1 MAARLWVEMNALFL
15 GIPIVVA
22 LWVQQLGGWL
32 MPLLGVIGIACLAVL
47 LADKQFKRFRLWH
60 FADFKTHLGATLKVF
75 IPWACLTMAL
85 VYLIKP
91 DIFMQWPIEQ
101 PALWVT
107 TLLIYPIV
115 SVIPQEIIF
124 RTFFFH
130 RYKRIMPS
138 KHVRWAVSTFAFGLA
153 HLVYG
158 NWIAVVVSW
167 FGGALFGYRY
177 MQTRSTPMVVI
188 EHAIW
193 GSFMFTVGL
202 GTYLVVAPGQ

>member
-1 MAARLWVEMNALFL
+1 MRLWIEMVLLFFAL
-15 GIPIVVA
+15 PVA
-22 LWVQQLGGWL
+22 IAYWVNQVADYL
-32 MPLLGVIGIACLAVL
+32 MPLLGAVGIACLAVL

-60 FADFKTHLGATLKVF
+60 WQDFFTHLRTTLKMF
-75 IPWACLTMAL
+75 IPWACLLAAV

-91 DIFMQWPIEQ
+91 ELFLQWPLQE
-101 PALWVT
+101 PELWVL

-130 RYKRIMPS
+130 RYKQILPS
-138 KHVRWAVSTFAFGLA
+138 KMARWGLSTFVFGLV

-158 NWIAVVVSW
+158 NWVAMVLSW
-167 FGGALFGYRY
+167 IGGALFGYRY
-177 MQTRSTPMVVI
+177 MQTRSTPVVVV

-193 GSFMFTVGL
+193 GSFIFTVGL
-202 GTYLVVAPGQ
+202 GSYLVISPP

>member
-1 MAARLWVEMNALFL
+1 MRLWIEMVLLFFAL
-15 GIPIVVA
+15 PVA
-22 LWVQQLGGWL
+22 IAYWVNQVADYL
-32 MPLLGVIGIACLAVL
+32 MPLLGAVGIACLAVL

-60 FADFKTHLGATLKVF
+60 WQDFFTHLRTTLKMF
-75 IPWACLTMAL
+75 IPWACLLAAV

-91 DIFMQWPIEQ
+91 ELFLQWPLQE
-101 PALWVT
+101 PELWML

-130 RYKRIMPS
+130 RYKQILPS
-138 KHVRWAVSTFAFGLA
+138 KMARWGLSTFVFGLV

-158 NWIAVVVSW
+158 NWVAMVLSW
-167 FGGALFGYRY
+167 IGGALFGYRY
-177 MQTRSTPMVVI
+177 MQTRSTPVVVV

-193 GSFMFTVGL
+193 GSFIFTVGL
-202 GTYLVVAPGQ
+202 GSYLVISPP

>member
-1 MAARLWVEMNALFL
+1 MRLWIEMVLLFFAL
-15 GIPIVVA
+15 PVA
-22 LWVQQLGGWL
+22 IAYWVNQVADYL
-32 MPLLGVIGIACLAVL
+32 MPLLGAVGIACLAIL

-60 FADFKTHLGATLKVF
+60 WQDFFTHLRTTLKMF
-75 IPWACLTMAL
+75 IPWACLLAAV

-91 DIFMQWPIEQ
+91 ELFLQWPLQE
-101 PALWVT
+101 PELWML

-130 RYKRIMPS
+130 RYKQILPS
-138 KHVRWAVSTFAFGLA
+138 KMARWGLSTFVFGLV

-158 NWIAVVVSW
+158 NWVAMVLSW
-167 FGGALFGYRY
+167 IGGALFGYRY
-177 MQTRSTPMVVI
+177 MQTRSTPVVVV

-193 GSFMFTVGL
+193 GSFIFTVGL
-202 GTYLVVAPGQ
+202 GSYLVISPP